1 MIMNNIN
8 DLIKAEIALARE
20 NMIFELLGEFGDR
33 LPKDVQNEMRKKAES
48 ESQTQKKLEK
58 RVVNNCK
65 YER

>member
-1 MIMNNIN
+1 MNNIN

>member
-48 ESQTQKKLEK
+48 ESQTQKKMEK